1 MTVRRAGE
9 ARREFVN
16 EQDGATAAA
25 ELQEGDPWQDTVDPT
40 RWEWPASPAAASAP
54 PAPRAPQP
62 TESLAQGLTPGIPG
76 GRQPLAP
83 EAAFGSTGGAGTGLH
98 GLDAHPRTTVSA
110 LVPATPEPDA
120 FGSDAFGSDAYRTDA
135 YGTDGLRTDA
145 FGVSAGAPGGTLGG
159 GTLGGGSRLDAA
171 ARTAV
176 YLEVQRGAAFQEVRR
191 RYRRFA
197 FPATAAFLAWYL
209 LYVVLATTAPS
220 LMARPVGGGLNV
232 GLVAGLAQFA
242 TTFLLTWAYAL
253 HARVRRDPAALD
265 LRWETQERMR

>member
-1 MTVRRAGE
+1 
-9 ARREFVN
+9 VN
-16 EQDGATAAA
+16 EHDGATAAA

-62 TESLAQGLTPGIPG
+62 TESLSQGLTPGIPG
-76 GRQPLAP
+76 GRQPLGA
-83 EAAFGSTGGAGTGLH
+83 EAGFGTGGSGGALH
-98 GLDAHPRTTVSA
+98 GLDAHPRTPVSA
-110 LVPATPEPDA
+110 LAPATPEPDA
-120 FGSDAFGSDAYRTDA
+120 YGSDAYATEAAYGAEAA
-135 YGTDGLRTDA
+135 YGTETAFGADA
-145 FGVSAGAPGGTLGG
+145 FETGAGTGALGG

-197 FPATAAFLAWYL
+197 FPATAAFLGWYL

-253 HARVRRDPAALD
+253 HAKVRRDPAALD

>member
-1 MTVRRAGE
+1 
-9 ARREFVN
+9 VN
-16 EQDGATAAA
+16 EHDGATAAA

-83 EAAFGSTGGAGTGLH
+83 EAGFGSTGGPGTGLH

-120 FGSDAFGSDAYRTDA
+120 FGSDAFGPAPF
-135 YGTDGLRTDA
+135 GTDTFGTDA
-145 FGVSAGAPGGTLGG
+145 FGAGAGAGAGAPGGTPGG
-159 GTLGGGSRLDAA
+159 GTPGGSRLDAA

-197 FPATAAFLAWYL
+197 FPATAAFLGWYL

-232 GLVAGLAQFA
+232 GLVAGLAQFV